1 MNTLSIYND
10 ENEATIAV
18 TLSTSSSTFF
28 LYLDSPSFEVFVHA
42 QIIQSRHSGRSITI
56 AINDT
61 VFEGTDITKG
71 PNAPIIGCFGPGF
84 ISTRDP
90 KRVINFGVIR
100 PHYSQTN
107 DYKSS
112 LFEGRFYFL
121 MVPGSGEEVIV
132 TRKLS
137 LGQIFKS
144 PGLQHREILQGEIFK
159 LRMSPGGL
167 QPQWWRWGDLG
178 GDLNGKILHAWG
190 KGGNYVNNS
199 D

>member
-90 KRVINFGVIR
+90 KRVIHFGVIR
-100 PHYSQTN
+100 PHYSQAN
-107 DYKSS
+107 NYKSS
-112 LFEGRFYFL
+112 LFERGFDFL
-121 MVPGSGEEVIV
+121 TVPGSGEEVIV

-137 LGQIFKS
+137 LGQRFKS
-144 PGLQHREILQGEIFK
+144 AGLQHREILRGEIFK
-159 LRMSPGGL
+159 FRMSPG
-167 QPQWWRWGDLG
+167 R
-178 GDLNGKILHAWG
+178 LHSVVVLRRFGRRFKRNEFACIG
-190 KGGNYVNNS
+190 
-199 D
+199 